1 MDGISARIFKNALQQ
16 KMLEKWLTF
25 QAWMFWNCRDSWLN
39 ERSKG
44 IWVNKEV
51 TGVNINQDCLESCHP
66 LPSKEKEQD
75 YS

>member
-1 MDGISARIFKNALQQ
+1 MDSQ
-16 KMLEKWLTF
+16 LEF
-25 QAWMFWNCRDSWLN
+25 
-39 ERSKG
+39 SKTPYNKKCWRYEL
-44 IWVNKEV
+44 IKEV